1 MRRTVLVILGVAGGL
16 VALVLVAV
24 AIAIATVDVNSFAAP
39 LAARVQ
45 AATGRAVTFG
55 GPLALKLSLEPT
67 LTAQD
72 VTLGNAPWGTAPA
85 LLKAGR
91 VEAQVALLPLLH
103 RRFEIVRVAVIDP
116 VISLETDAQGR
127 GNWAFGTTV
136 DAAPVPA
143 GSALVAGPALG
154 IAEVEVRNGTVTYR
168 DGASGKVTPL
178 TIETLVLQSRDAAAP
193 ITGEFRGSIDGVPVA
208 LKANLGTRAALQAQQ
223 WPFPV
228 HLAGEIA
235 GRNATLSTKVMPRNE
250 ARQVTLD
257 ETTLVLGGLTLQGT
271 ITVDRSAARPLYIV
285 DVRMPRLAREALAL
299 PAVAAAAARPG
310 ATAVPARPAASTA
323 HHLLPDD
330 PLPLALLAAIDAR
343 GAVAIDRADLPHGQA
358 LANVVARFTLQ
369 GGRLELTELGAAGLG
384 GTLSAR
390 GSLRAGADGRGAL
403 DLRVE
408 GRELDLAAVLAAAG
422 TPREVSGGKT
432 RATIDVRASG
442 ASVHGWASTMDGS
455 VLVLV
460 GPAQLRAS
468 GKTDEALDRIGAA
481 LNPFRDP
488 AGGTA
493 LKCGVIR
500 LPVQDGVAHVERSIA
515 IETAELGVSA
525 TGTIDFR
532 NETLDLGLRPQL
544 RQGIPL
550 DVAQIAGLVRVHG
563 PFDKPQI
570 AVDAAKSAEAIARI
584 GAMLGTGGWSL
595 LGETLINAAA
605 GNDSPCAVALGAKAA
620 VPPAAGN
627 TANPAAAPPPV
638 QELGNAI
645 RRLFGR

>member
-1 MRRTVLVILGVAGGL
+1 MRRTVLVILGIAGGL
-16 VALVLVAV
+16 VALVLIAV
-24 AIAIATVDVNSFAAP
+24 AIAVATVDVNSFAAP

-45 AATGRAVTFG
+45 AATGRTVTFG

-67 LTAQD
+67 LTAED
-72 VTLGNAPWGTAPA
+72 VSLGNAPWGRAPV

-103 RRFEIVRVAVIDP
+103 RRFEIVRIAVIDP

-127 GNWAFGTTV
+127 GNWAFGTTA
-136 DAAPVPA
+136 DAAPAPP

-154 IAEVEVRNGTVTYR
+154 IAEIEVRNGTVTYR

-178 TIETLVLQSRDAAAP
+178 TIETLTLQSRDASAP
-193 ITGEFRGSIDGVPVA
+193 ITGEFRGSIEGVPVA
-208 LKANLGTRAALQAQQ
+208 LKANLGTRAALLAQQ

-228 HLAGEIA
+228 QLAGAIA
-235 GRNATLSTKVMPRNE
+235 GRNATLSTKLMPRNE

-257 ETTLVLGGLTLQGT
+257 DTTLVLGGLTLQGT
-271 ITVDRSAARPLYIV
+271 ITIDRSGARPLYVV
-285 DVRMPRLAREALAL
+285 DVRLPRLAREALAL
-299 PAVAAAAARPG
+299 PAVAAATGKPGTATPAPRAA
-310 ATAVPARPAASTA
+310 ATA
-323 HHLLPDD
+323 HHVLPDE
-330 PLPLALLAAIDAR
+330 PLPLAMLATVDAR
-343 GAVAIDRADLPHGQA
+343 GTVAIDRADLPHGQS

-369 GGRLELTELGAAGLG
+369 GGRLDLTELGAAGLG

-390 GSLRAGADGRGAL
+390 GSLRAGADGRSAL
-403 DLRVE
+403 DLHVE
-408 GRELDLAAVLAAAG
+408 GRELDLAAVLAVAG
-422 TPREVSGGKT
+422 APREVSGGKT
-432 RATIDVRASG
+432 RATIDLRASG

-455 VLVLV
+455 VLVLI
-460 GPAQLRAS
+460 GPAQLRAT
-468 GKTDEALDRIGAA
+468 GKTDEALDRLGAA
-481 LNPFRDP
+481 VNPFRDQ

-500 LPVQDGVAHVERSIA
+500 LPLQDGVARVERSIA

-550 DVAQIAGLVRVHG
+550 DVAQIAGLVRVQG
-563 PFDKPQI
+563 PFEKPQI
-570 AVDAAKSAEAIARI
+570 AVDPAKSAEAIARI
-584 GAMLGTGGWSL
+584 GAAIGTGGWSL
-595 LGETLINAAA
+595 LGETLFNAAA
-605 GNDSPCAVALGAKAA
+605 GKDSPCAVALGAKPAA
-620 VPPAAGN
+620 AAAAGN
-627 TANPAAAPPPV
+627 AANAAAPSPPV
-638 QELGNAI
+638 QEIGNAI